1 MYMRNLGG
9 QGIYW
14 ACQPEFRKYNT
25 GMAKKAGRPTR
36 DPSGEASKI
45 VPIRLT
51 DSERINYQKSAERCG
66 QSLSEW
72 IRERLD
78 RAAKREAK
86 EA

>member
-1 MYMRNLGG
+1 MIRLVAYSLTHLFFGL
-9 QGIYW
+9 
-14 ACQPEFRKYNT
+14 FRKYNT
-25 GMAKKAGRPTR
+25 DMAKKLGRPTR
-36 DPSGEASKI
+36 DPSGEPSKL

-51 DSERINYQKSAERCG
+51 DTERINYQKAAERCG

>member
-1 MYMRNLGG
+1 
-9 QGIYW
+9 
-14 ACQPEFRKYNT
+14 
-25 GMAKKAGRPTR
+25 MASKVGRPPR
-36 DPSGEASKI
+36 DPSGEPSKI

-51 DSERINYQKSAERCG
+51 DTERINYQKAAERCG
-66 QSLSEW
+66 LSLSQW